1 MHLPDI
7 SSGTLIQGLR
17 FLYDLYKDRRDRKKN
32 EGNDPDPEKLEEL
45 IKELQLKA
53 QHGEPSKEEIS
64 NQMVR
69 KLGTQVAGRVIQQ
82 ISDVIFPQ
90 CQCLGCGSEKHKNRQ
105 CTASANEPGTI
116 FCTSCQTARSKDA
129 KGSSAA

>member
-53 QHGEPSKEEIS
+53 QHGEPSS
-64 NQMVR
+64 RLR
-69 KLGTQVAGRVIQQ
+69 KNSVQSGGDKGFTPVTLLLYRFGGFWYALAR
-82 ISDVIFPQ
+82 
-90 CQCLGCGSEKHKNRQ
+90 
-105 CTASANEPGTI
+105 ASAPPEVDVTRH
-116 FCTSCQTARSKDA
+116 RSDKWVWN
-129 KGSSAA
+129 STQPT